1 MIDVWAGSYGAG
13 RVPVNVEED
22 CAMPTGP
29 TTGAGVLRRAL
40 RRNTRRLGLGT
51 LLICAHQLCEAA
63 VPILIGVG
71 IDRAVAPGDAVAL
84 VVWVAALGV
93 LFTGLTMAYRF
104 GARQLMHAIA
114 DEAYLLRDELAAKIL
129 HPRGIRTELRAGELL
144 TVAST
149 DADNVS
155 YLLDYVPRIAGA
167 LTATVVSGVVLVAV
181 DWRLG
186 VAVLVGTPVVLAGLQ
201 LAAPRIARRVEAQQE
216 LAGRAAALATDLVTG
231 IRPIKGIGAERAAAR
246 RYHLVSRASLHAS
259 LRAARTQGTYLAAS
273 AAASG
278 LLACGVAVLA
288 GWFALTGRISVGELI
303 AVIGLAQFLMEPL
316 GLLAIIP
323 SWVAEAR
330 GSGERVAL
338 VLGAEPVLPAGTR
351 EGTRKATLTIE
362 QLRHQSLDGLD
373 LTVGDGEF
381 VGVAVYRPGDAD
393 ALMQVLAGRAA
404 PGEYGGRVLLG
415 GVALPD
421 LDLAH
426 ARATLLV
433 EPHNTDLFAGTVA
446 ENLDPGGRADGDA
459 VGAAVRAAAADEVVG
474 DHDAVDERG
483 AGLSGGQRQRLALA
497 RALLAR
503 PPVLVLHD
511 PTTAVDAVTEQSI
524 ARGVR
529 ALRAGLTTLV
539 VTSSPA
545 LLSVADRVVVVD
557 AGRASAEG
565 THETLGAA
573 DATYRAA
580 VLR

>member
-1 MIDVWAGSYGAG
+1 
-13 RVPVNVEED
+13 
-22 CAMPTGP
+22 MPTGP
-29 TTGAGVLRRAL
+29 GILRTAL
-40 RRNTRRLGLGT
+40 RRNRRRLGAGT

-71 IDRAVAPGDAVAL
+71 IDRAVAPGDSVAL
-84 VVWVAALGV
+84 VVWVAALGL
-93 LFTGLTMAYRF
+93 LFTLLTMAYRF
-104 GARQLMHAIA
+104 GARQLMQAIA
-114 DEAYLLRDELAAKIL
+114 DEAYVLRDELAAKIL
-129 HPRGIRTELRAGELL
+129 DPRGIRTELRAGELL

-201 LAAPRIARRVEAQQE
+201 FAAPRIARRVEAQQE

-231 IRPIKGIGAERAAAR
+231 IRPLKGVGAERAAAR
-246 RYHLVSRASLHAS
+246 RYRSVSQASLHAS

-273 AAASG
+273 TAASG

-288 GWFALTGRISVGELI
+288 GWFALTGRITVGELI

-330 GSGERVAL
+330 GSAERVAL
-338 VLGAEPVLPAGTR
+338 VLGAEPVLPAGATR
-351 EGTRKATLTIE
+351 TGRPLNLEIDA
-362 QLRHQSLDGLD
+362 LRHGSLDGLD
-373 LTVGDGEF
+373 LTIKHGEF

-404 PGEYGGRVLLG
+404 PGEYDGQVRLG
-415 GVALPD
+415 GVPLHD

-426 ARATLLV
+426 ARTTLLV

-446 ENLDPGGRADGDA
+446 GNLDPGSVADDDA
-459 VGAAVRAAAADEVVG
+459 LDAAVRAAAADEVVAA
-474 DHDAVDERG
+474 HHAVDERG
-483 AGLSGGQRQRLALA
+483 VGLSGGQRQRLALA

-529 ALRAGLTTLV
+529 ALRSGLTTLV

-545 LLSVADRVVVVD
+545 LLAVADRVVVVD
-557 AGRASAEG
+557 AGQATAEG